1 MQLSNYPP
9 GVTGTELQIAGGA
22 DPIEE
27 VRDGMY
33 CAACETSWAIS
44 VVIEVAE
51 FTQTVWWECPKCG
64 AEHIFEEDLPDGAV
78 RAART
83 AWLRDRERQYRR
95 HTRGIPTDVQRAQ
108 WAAEFDRWA
117 NAIRAEA
124 WAEGAAQ
131 GRSQAPLTNPYRE
144 D

>member
-9 GVTGTELQIAGGA
+9 GDTGTEPQIAGGA

-64 AEHIFEEDLPDGAV
+64 AEHTFEEDLPDSPLPDEPDLPEVGHDFSEASRELAAAQAICAKAIRDGRAAI
-78 RAART
+78 RAAR
-83 AWLRDRERQYRR
+83 R
-95 HTRGIPTDVQRAQ
+95 TRV
-108 WAAEFDRWA
+108 
-117 NAIRAEA
+117 
-124 WAEGAAQ
+124 
-131 GRSQAPLTNPYRE
+131 
-144 D
+144 